1 MKKLLLALAITI
13 LIGSLA
19 TLVIVSI
26 NNKNTFTEVP
36 YMTEEEVIEKFYSNY
51 DIFKMVAEYVLSTTG
66 SYDIQIYNK
75 PRGAYAWNNGYDLI
89 ALDDLELGE
98 EIKHLVYDLGFNLIV
113 KDETETKVF
122 FQISFENTSA
132 KGIEYLSNGGVPD
145 RFEEDYT
152 PLEYENWYYYLIPG
166 RG

>member
-19 TLVIVSI
+19 TFVIVSI

-51 DIFKMVAEYVLSTTG
+51 DTFSIVAEYILSTSG
-66 SYDIQIYNK
+66 SIDIWRYRDGIYA
-75 PRGAYAWNNGYDLI
+75 RNNGDSRV
-89 ALDDLELGE
+89 AVDDLELGGQ
-98 EIKHLVYDLGFNLIV
+98 IKYLINDLNFSSIYQ
-113 KDETETKVF
+113 DEAGIKVF
-122 FQISFENTSA
+122 FEIDFANTSA
-132 KGIEYLSNGGVPD
+132 KGIEYISPGGVQN